1 MVMIMDKTFQSGFLD
16 TLIDMRKVTQSESAP
31 LFEDIL
37 KRNVDFEHTVIARNF
52 KNSSLSKHKL
62 GQIYAKSFAREVR
75 LTSKGFVYSERLLQ
89 TDLKKQPPKSARTR
103 KRPSLQKLPMQEP
116 QNVLSPQHPEQQ
128 PTPLI
133 KQTSRLNKTDPDEF
147 DF

>member
-1 MVMIMDKTFQSGFLD
+1 MMDKPFQSGFLD
-16 TLIDMRKVTQSESAP
+16 TLIDMRKVTLSESAL

-37 KRNVDFEHTVIARNF
+37 KRNADFEHTVITRNF

-89 TDLKKQPPKSARTR
+89 TDLKKQPPKSTRTK

-116 QNVLSPQHPEQQ
+116 QNVLSPQQPEQQ
-128 PTPLI
+128 STPLI
-133 KQTSRLNKTDPDEF
+133 KQTSRLNKADPDEF